1 VDKRMAGQLMEYLN
15 YRFYGGAL
23 NNAYLVYVVKLIS
36 YSSALFGHISGKKGK
51 VVINRGE

>member
-1 VDKRMAGQLMEYLN
+1 MAAQLMEYLN
-15 YRFYGGAL
+15 YHFYGGAL